1 MTTKTSLDIAKHPW
15 WQKRLQARNYS
26 YYIDILLVSVSFF
39 PNFSN
44 CILKGVSPLAQFL
57 TQLFSCYVLCPHS
70 SFLDKQVLAQTSTFW
85 QSFPTLIMYPTFFIF
100 LFAVLHSQHNMY
112 LSVTLHYKV
121 NSSKASFFLFPTIH
135 KHLEHCSE
143 HRPNKQVLIHYPNI
157 GRSHHFLQVL
167 IYVVLFDCFTPSFLY
182 SNQPVSLLIQSVTM

>member
-15 WQKRLQARNYS
+15 WQKLLQARNYN
-26 YYIDILLVSVSFF
+26 YYIDILRVSVSLF

-44 CILKGVSPLAQFL
+44 CILRGVSPLAQFL

-85 QSFPTLIMYPTFFIF
+85 QGFPTLIMYPTFLIF
-100 LFAVLHSQHNMY
+100 LFAVFHSQHNMY

-121 NSSKASFFLFPTIH
+121 NSSKASFFSSFSHCTQTSGALLRTQAQQTIADSLSQH
-135 KHLEHCSE
+135 W
-143 HRPNKQVLIHYPNI
+143 QV
-157 GRSHHFLQVL
+157 S
-167 IYVVLFDCFTPSFLY
+167 
-182 SNQPVSLLIQSVTM
+182 SLLTGGNICSSVWLFHT